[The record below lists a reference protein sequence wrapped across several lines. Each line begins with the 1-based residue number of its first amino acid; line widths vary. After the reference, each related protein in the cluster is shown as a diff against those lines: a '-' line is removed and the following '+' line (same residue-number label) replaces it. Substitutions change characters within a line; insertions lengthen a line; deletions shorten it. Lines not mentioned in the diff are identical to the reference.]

1 MKARIHKSLFV
12 WRKTADID
20 IYRVNPTP
28 SMALQIV
35 RLFCSQGL
43 VFVNLCGLNTKCE
56 LYDKFSH
63 CKPRNVI
70 VLEEENTTYGDITIE
85 STPDDL
91 AAILDEAYLWEP
103 EIICIRT
110 LKENITRAQFF
121 EKNGK
126 HCALELAY
134 FGLLD
139 FGLTIMFDEYQTN
152 IVFNTEKYDSREKLV
167 SIKQLFKTL

>member
-12 WRKTADID
+12 WRKTVEIN
-20 IYRVNPTP
+20 IYRVNPTA

-35 RLFCSQGL
+35 RLFCTQGL
-43 VFVNLCGLNTKCE
+43 VFVNLYGLNTKCE
-56 LYDKFSH
+56 LYDRFSQ

-70 VLEEENTTYGDITIE
+70 FLEEENATYGDITIE

-91 AAILDEAYLWEP
+91 AAILDEAYLWDP

-110 LKENITRAQFF
+110 FKENITREQYY
-121 EKNGK
+121 EKDGK
-126 HCALELAY
+126 HNTLELAY

-152 IVFNTEKYDSREKLV
+152 IFFNTEKYDSREKLV
-167 SIKQLFKTL
+167 SIRQLFKNL